1 MSDILYHCG
10 RCGSFF
16 NSEDGHDEQRVC
28 SDCHQRPGTGL
39 WPSNGDM
46 GRVAKLGAVAV
57 FTKKGEVMND
67 RERDPVRLKLLK
79 NPMFRIVVLW
89 AVLMSLAIWRY
100 HRRAGFE
107 EERQNRA
114 PRDAYLA
121 DGTLADERVAMLN
134 SALPQCYHALAG
146 FLNAGTPEA
155 RNQFVADPIGKA
167 GRMAAFYSLNP
178 FPRVDV
184 KRLRRIDQELLKVG
198 DEWMIG
204 TRWQEGDDGAIYD
217 AVFRRES
224 GVWMLDWDHF
234 SRFSEYPWVLFIAG
248 DGPEKAEFRL
258 LARKVTGVD
267 VSDRGNSGLRF
278 ALHSPLS
285 GKALG
290 KGNAPVFVLDR
301 GSDVGLLLQAAFDAN
316 HVGKHLFGYKMEPLG
331 PEGLIRVRVVVKRI
345 ESGGVMRFEVEKVIA
360 CHWMDS
366 DEPGFDLEKLKDESF
381 GGI

>member
-1 MSDILYHCG
+1 
-10 RCGSFF
+10 
-16 NSEDGHDEQRVC
+16 
-28 SDCHQRPGTGL
+28 
-39 WPSNGDM
+39 M
-46 GRVAKLGAVAV
+46 GRVAKRGAVAF

-67 RERDPVRLKLLK
+67 RGRSPVRMELLK
-79 NPMFRIVVLW
+79 NPMLRIVVAW
-89 AVLMSLAIWRY
+89 AVLMSLAIWRHH
-100 HRRAGFE
+100 HRSE
-107 EERQNRA
+107 LDKERQNRI
-114 PRDAYLA
+114 PRDVYLA

-167 GRMAAFYSLNP
+167 GTIAVFYSLNP
-178 FPRVDV
+178 FPSVDV
-184 KRLRRIDQELLKVG
+184 KRLRRIDQELMKVG
-198 DEWMIG
+198 GEWMIG

-234 SRFSEYPWVLFIAG
+234 SRYSDYPWVLFLAG

-267 VSDRGNSGLRF
+267 GSGRGDSGLRF
-278 ALHSPLS
+278 ALHSPIL

-290 KGNAPVFVLDR
+290 KGSAPVFVVDR
-301 GSDVGLLLQAAFDAN
+301 SSDVGLLLQAAFDAN
-316 HVGKHLFGYKMEPLG
+316 HDGKHLFDSKMEQME
-331 PEGLIRVRVVVKRI
+331 PEGLIRVRVVVKRS
-345 ESGGVMRFEVEKVIA
+345 EVGGVMRCELEKVIA
-360 CHWMDS
+360 CHWIDR
-366 DEPGFDLEKLKDESF
+366 DDPGFDLEKLKDELF